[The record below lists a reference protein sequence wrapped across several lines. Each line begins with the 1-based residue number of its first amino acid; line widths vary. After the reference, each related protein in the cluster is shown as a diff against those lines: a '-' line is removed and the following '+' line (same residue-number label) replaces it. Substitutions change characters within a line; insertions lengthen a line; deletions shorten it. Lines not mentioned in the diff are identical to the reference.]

1 MALQILTPPAAEPL
15 TLAELK
21 LWPTTTTRSC
31 LP

>member
-21 LWPTTTTRSC
+21 LWPTTTRSC